1 MKKMAS
7 RSSSLMA
14 DLRIVIES
22 PVVGVNYGVQEG
34 KGSTYKVLQLQKST
48 DQDLV
53 FDIQLPVMLNAEGLP
68 NFGGP
73 LSQGP
78 PAARFVYLTIGKSA
92 GQVNTQWDRR
102 LKVPLGGISYSMIE
116 QLPAEKKH
124 LEARLPGRAKNGE
137 PSCATVQ
144 PIDGWKV
151 ADR

>member
-22 PVVGVNYGVQEG
+22 PVVGVNYGVREG

-53 FDIQLPVMLNAEGLP
+53 FEIQLPVMLNAEGLP

-78 PAARFVYLTIGKSA
+78 PAARFVYLNIGKSA

-102 LKVPLGGISYSMIE
+102 LKVPLGGISSSLIE
-116 QLPAEKKH
+116 KSLTEKKY
-124 LEARLPGRAKNGE
+124 LEARLPGRAKDGG

-144 PIDGWKV
+144 PIDGWTV
-151 ADR
+151 ASH